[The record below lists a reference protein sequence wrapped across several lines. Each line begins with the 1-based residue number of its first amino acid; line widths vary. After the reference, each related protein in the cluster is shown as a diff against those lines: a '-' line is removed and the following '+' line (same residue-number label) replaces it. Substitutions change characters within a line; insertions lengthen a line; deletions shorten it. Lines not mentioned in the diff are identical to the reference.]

1 MILGQVQVVLLSH
14 VVVGLP
20 LIFSMGKKRV
30 CVLDTFGLLSLG

>member
-14 VVVGLP
+14 VVGLP